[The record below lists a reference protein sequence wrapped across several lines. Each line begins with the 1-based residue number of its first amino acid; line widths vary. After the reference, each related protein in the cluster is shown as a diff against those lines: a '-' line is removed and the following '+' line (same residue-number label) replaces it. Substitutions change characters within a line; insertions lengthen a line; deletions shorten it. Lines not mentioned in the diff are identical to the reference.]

1 MHVLYADDDPVAR
14 QLIHSVLERLGHDG
28 TAVENGLAAWDAWQ
42 GGGYEL
48 VILDLDMP
56 EIDGLELCRRIRERE
71 PERKTFIL
79 VLTGRDSDNDLAAVL
94 EAGAD
99 DYTTKPATPETL
111 RARLTIAARHVE
123 LGTARRR
130 AEAELARARWLAG
143 IGETAI
149 ALQHEINNP
158 LSALLGHAELM
169 QLDARDR
176 GERVEAV
183 DVIVAQARRIAD
195 VVRRIAQLRE
205 PRSVEYIGGS
215 RMIDL
220 GDSREGGGG
229 E

>member
-1 MHVLYADDDPVAR
+1 MRVLYADDDAIAR
-14 QLIHSVLERLGHDG
+14 RLIQTVLDRLGHDA
-28 TAVENGLAAWDAWQ
+28 TAVDDGRAAWEAWEAN
-42 GGGYEL
+42 GYEL

-56 EIDGLELCRRIRERE
+56 EIDGLELCRRIRERDTD
-71 PERKTFIL
+71 RRTFIL
-79 VLTGRDSDNDLAAVL
+79 VLTGRDSDADLASVL

-99 DYTTKPATPETL
+99 DYMAKPATPETL
-111 RARLTIAARHVE
+111 RARLTIAARHIE
-123 LGTARRR
+123 LATARRH
-130 AEAELARARWLAG
+130 AESELARARWLAG

-169 QLDARDR
+169 QLDARER
-176 GERVEAV
+176 GEPVEAL

-195 VVRRIAQLRE
+195 VVRRIGQLRE

-220 GDSREGGGG
+220 GGSRDEGGSQ
-229 E
+229 

>member
-1 MHVLYADDDPVAR
+1 MRVLFADDDAVAR
-14 QLIHSVLERLGHDG
+14 GLIALVLERLGHD
-28 TAVENGLAAWDAWQ
+28 AVGVEDGRAAWDTWQ
-42 GGGYEL
+42 RGGFDL

-56 EIDGLELCRRIRERE
+56 ELDGLELCRRIRGED

-79 VLTGRDSDNDLAAVL
+79 VLTGRDTDRDLASVL

-99 DYTTKPATPETL
+99 DYMAKPATPETL
-111 RARLTIAARHVE
+111 RARLTIAARQIE
-123 LGTARRR
+123 LGAARRH
-130 AEAELARARWLAG
+130 AESELARARWLAG

-158 LSALLGHAELM
+158 LSALLGHAQLL
-169 QLDARDR
+169 QLDAHER
-176 GERVEAV
+176 GEKAEAA

-220 GDSREGGGG
+220 GGSRDEGGSK
-229 E
+229 

>member
-1 MHVLYADDDPVAR
+1 MRVLYADDDPIAR
-14 QLIHSVLERLGHDG
+14 RLIQSVLDRLGHDG
-28 TAVENGLAAWDAWQ
+28 TGVDNGRAAWEAW
-42 GGGYEL
+42 GEGRFDL

-56 EIDGLELCRRIRERE
+56 EVDGIELCRRIRQHDPDR
-71 PERKTFIL
+71 RAFIL
-79 VLTGRDSDNDLAAVL
+79 ILTGRDSDRDLASVL

-111 RARLTIAARHVE
+111 RARLTIAARHIE
-123 LGTARRR
+123 LGTARRH
-130 AEAELARARWLAG
+130 AESELARARWLAG

-176 GERVEAV
+176 GEKVEAV
-183 DVIVAQARRIAD
+183 DVIIAQARRIAD
-195 VVRRIAQLRE
+195 VVRRIAQLRD

-220 GDSREGGGG
+220 GDSRDEG
-229 E
+229 ESK